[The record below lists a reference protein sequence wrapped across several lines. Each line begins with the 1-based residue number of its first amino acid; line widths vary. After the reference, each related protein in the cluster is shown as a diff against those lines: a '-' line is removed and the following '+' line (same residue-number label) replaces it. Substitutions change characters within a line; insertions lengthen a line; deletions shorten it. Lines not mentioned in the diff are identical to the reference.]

1 MFHHLPKKK
10 QPRIETP
17 SNLHILLIQQSFFIL
32 FSVEVELLHALETEQ
47 MEEHRKVHFDAS
59 CLNSLFAS
67 PKRLKKDSSIRN
79 KRIFPPTKIKWLVI
93 SLKQEK
99 LNLHQK
105 PVREKNWM

>member
-1 MFHHLPKKK
+1 MNYCMHL
-10 QPRIETP
+10 
-17 SNLHILLIQQSFFIL
+17 NLLT
-32 FSVEVELLHALETEQ
+32 TEQ
-47 MEEHRKVHFDAS
+47 MEEHRNVHFDAS

-67 PKRLKKDSSIRN
+67 PKRLKKNSSIRN
-79 KRIFPPTKIKWLVI
+79 KWIFPPIKIKWLGI